1 MTTHNHQEMRFD
13 YRVKRIG
20 LCVGNRSL
28 PKLAPLSA
36 WVYLV
41 STYPCG
47 VIKDG
52 VNVCVVSRAGKLVF
66 HRAAC
71 NADAYCDKISVC
83 LSVRLSVRLSHA

>member
-47 VIKDG
+47 V
-52 VNVCVVSRAGKLVF
+52 
-66 HRAAC
+66 
-71 NADAYCDKISVC
+71 
-83 LSVRLSVRLSHA
+83 